1 MKHSNKRGKRMTKD
15 EIEKKKKIIVRS
27 FITIIAIVVLCI
39 IAYIANDYIILGKN
53 KTTNLVI
60 NNSNVTEN
68 LKKEIFI
75 DGDNIY
81 LSKEDLANFF
91 DKYIYEDEENN
102 QIITTYEDKIAT
114 MGFDE
119 NKIEIN
125 GSEVSTYAH
134 AIEKDDS
141 IYIPITEL
149 KDVYGIEIEYI
160 QDSDVLTI
168 DSISRE
174 QKKAISNGNL
184 AVKSSTNFIAKT
196 VDRTKK
202 GDYVIVISDDG
213 KNARIRTANGKIGYV
228 KSKKLANTVV
238 TRQSIEEEKQ
248 IDGKV
253 NLVWDYY
260 SQVAN
265 APNREG
271 TSIEGIN
278 VVSPAFYHL
287 NTDGELEENVGEEG
301 QVYIDW
307 AHNNG
312 YKVWAMVQNAGS
324 GMMNVTSE
332 IMNHYDNRQKLIEAI
347 IDECMKYDLDGIN
360 IDFENMKKEDVDLF
374 SRFIIEL
381 EPRLREIGVVLS
393 VDVTAPDGSDTWSL
407 CFDRHVLGD
416 VADYLIFMAYDQYGA
431 SSDKAGTTAGYD
443 WVELNLKKFL
453 ETYEVE
459 SDKLILAIPL
469 YARLWTLDSNGDIEG
484 QTAIPMNEIDESVPS
499 DAERKWDD
507 DLKQNYVEYV
517 DGNLTKKIWIE
528 DIDSLKE
535 KVSLTNK
542 YKLGG
547 VASWELGMETDD
559 VWSMIKQELS
569 NN

>member
-15 EIEKKKKIIVRS
+15 EIEKKKKIIVRT

-119 NKIEIN
+119 NQIEIN

-265 APNREG
+265 APDREG

-301 QVYIDW
+301 QAYIDW
-307 AHNNG
+307 AHSNG

-484 QTAIPMNEIDESVPS
+484 QTAIPMNEIDESIPS

-507 DLKQNYVEYV
+507 DVKQNYVEYV

-535 KVSLTNK
+535 KVSLINK

>member
-15 EIEKKKKIIVRS
+15 EIEKKKKIIVRT

-535 KVSLTNK
+535 KVSLINK

>member
-484 QTAIPMNEIDESVPS
+484 QTAIPMNEIDESIPS

-535 KVSLTNK
+535 KVSLINK

-547 VASWELGMETDD
+547 VASWELGMETHY

>member
-253 NLVWDYY
+253 N
-260 SQVAN
+260 
-265 APNREG
+265 
-271 TSIEGIN
+271 
-278 VVSPAFYHL
+278 
-287 NTDGELEENVGEEG
+287 
-301 QVYIDW
+301 
-307 AHNNG
+307 
-312 YKVWAMVQNAGS
+312 
-324 GMMNVTSE
+324 
-332 IMNHYDNRQKLIEAI
+332 
-347 IDECMKYDLDGIN
+347 
-360 IDFENMKKEDVDLF
+360 
-374 SRFIIEL
+374 
-381 EPRLREIGVVLS
+381 
-393 VDVTAPDGSDTWSL
+393 
-407 CFDRHVLGD
+407 
-416 VADYLIFMAYDQYGA
+416 
-431 SSDKAGTTAGYD
+431 
-443 WVELNLKKFL
+443 
-453 ETYEVE
+453 
-459 SDKLILAIPL
+459 
-469 YARLWTLDSNGDIEG
+469 
-484 QTAIPMNEIDESVPS
+484 
-499 DAERKWDD
+499 
-507 DLKQNYVEYV
+507 
-517 DGNLTKKIWIE
+517 
-528 DIDSLKE
+528 
-535 KVSLTNK
+535 
-542 YKLGG
+542 
-547 VASWELGMETDD
+547 
-559 VWSMIKQELS
+559 
-569 NN
+569 